1 MCEFTTTQ
9 SKTWSCRVMRVSTGL
24 VLFCDRSC
32 QIAQID
38 QSHSHLVHCSRLRRT
53 AVSWTKKDLALHS
66 ELRNFTSTSSV
77 DNGTC
82 FSSSEF
88 TCLNGII
95 HKFVSPNH
103 QALNGLSERSVS
115 FIKSGLNKIHGGSLQ
130 NRRSRLLY
138 AHRITPH
145 PTTGVTP
152 AELLM
157 KRSLCTRLDSPST
170 DMESVVFQNRWKERL
185 HHDKHA
191 VQRSINIR
199 DPVFVKNFGRG
210 KDWLHHKTVVPQDQ
224 PRGQSSRL
232 EAP

>member
-1 MCEFTTTQ
+1 MILIVTDAHTKCVDADVTQTATSHVTTERLCQCFTT
-9 SKTWSCRVMRVSTGL
+9 
-24 VLFCDRSC
+24 
-32 QIAQID
+32 
-38 QSHSHLVHCSRLRRT
+38 HCLPRM
-53 AVSWTKKDLALHS
+53 AVT
-66 ELRNFTSTSSV
+66 

-115 FIKSGLNKIHGGSLQ
+115 FINSGLNKIHGGSLQ

-157 KRSLCTRLDSPST
+157 KRSLCTRLDSPSP
-170 DMESVVFQNRWKERL
+170 DMASVVFQNQWKERL

-210 KDWLHHKTVVPQDQ
+210 NAWLPGRVHKNEGPL
-224 PRGQSSRL
+224 SHKINL
-232 EAP
+232 EDS